1 MEVECVSLLSSPRAR
16 ARAGEWWKSAKC
28 PSPVLAYFARCIRS
42 TTHAL
47 SRSRPQSNQ
56 YSVASPRF
64 RALLVTLLL
73 LHRIPSQ
80 IRKSN
85 LLLLSGTVHLSLST
99 TPPPPPGQ
107 LTRLPFFALHRG
119 FGFVTFRDS
128 TVVSKVLADESS
140 HVLDNKRVSE
150 NERRKKPRG
159 VLVAP
164 PPFHP
169 RFAAP
174 RLHKQTTLR
183 AILFVLAV
191 DRSESGRRSRNEQ
204 RF

>member
-1 MEVECVSLLSSPRAR
+1 MCFLAVLAAR
-16 ARAGEWWKSAKC
+16 ARESDERAPNAPVRSSLILRAASDNMARALAFAPTIEPIFRSEPPRDFALSSSC
-28 PSPVLAYFARCIRS
+28 IPSP
-42 TTHAL
+42 
-47 SRSRPQSNQ
+47 
-56 YSVASPRF
+56 
-64 RALLVTLLL
+64 
-73 LHRIPSQ
+73 
-80 IRKSN
+80 IRKSIQPTIVGYWWDC
-85 LLLLSGTVHLSLST
+85 SLSLTST

-128 TVVSKVLADESS
+128 TVVSKVLADESW

-150 NERRKKPRG
+150 KERRKKPRDG
-159 VLVAP
+159 LVAP

-169 RFAAP
+169 PFCCP
-174 RLHKQTTLR
+174 HKQTTLR